1 MGSSTVVFSEYQQ
14 NIIDAFKNTS
24 DNLFIEA
31 LAGTGKTFI
40 LVELSKNVSQYSVF
54 IAFNKFIQE
63 ELKTRITNPKFKTYT
78 FNGLGY
84 QIMQYNWNLQE
95 EQKLKED
102 NTYQKKTITIDAYK
116 TKSIASVVLDDFGYK
131 KLLAEDLYLE
141 VIDNTATLFDLCRQR
156 MVNMGNED
164 AIDDVIDFYELFP
177 NYVPDS
183 LVEILAKMLEMD
195 VQLFRENG
203 EIDFIDQLYITY
215 LMIIKK
221 EWKLEMFHTFEN
233 IFVDEAQ
240 DLSYLQQLFVGILK
254 RRKTSRLVFVGDKN
268 QAIYSFAGADC
279 RATETIKRLYKTV
292 SFPLPINYRCPTSHL
307 KYVNREFDIP
317 IQPRP
322 NAPKGH
328 IYELSYEEMC
338 KYVKV
343 GDCIL
348 SRKNSDL
355 CAVILKLLENGF
367 SVYVKDE
374 TLLNNLIKKLNICK
388 KNIKN
393 LKDLPIYIRQVKKE
407 QIEKHQVRMK
417 ELIENGKMEETNIG
431 EDFSNNNIDLL
442 ECIEV
447 ILSRYFEVNKDN
459 ETRCKSFDSFITYVK
474 KMLTSK
480 DITKSVQCTTIHQAK
495 GKEYKRVFILN
506 KARVFY
512 ELGATTDQRI
522 QESNLSYIAMTRSKD
537 EIFLV
542 SSPPKPRDADESD
555 EYEMEDYF

>member
-1 MGSSTVVFSEYQQ
+1 MSSSTVEFSEYQQ

-40 LVELSKNVSQYSVF
+40 LVELSKYVNQYSVF

-63 ELKTRITNPKFKTYT
+63 ELKQRITNPKFKTYT

-84 QIMQYNWNLQE
+84 QIMQYNWNLE
-95 EQKLKED
+95 EEKKAKED
-102 NTYQKKTITIDAYK
+102 NTYQKKSITIDPYK

-131 KLLAEDLYLE
+131 NILADDLYIE
-141 VIDNTATLFDLCRQR
+141 VINDTATLFDLCRQR
-156 MVNMGNED
+156 MVNMNNEE
-164 AIDDVIDFYELFP
+164 AIENVIDFYELFSD
-177 NYVPDS
+177 YTPDC
-183 LVEILAKMLEMD
+183 LVDILGKMLEID
-195 VQLFRENG
+195 VRMFRENG

-215 LMIIKK
+215 LMVIKK
-221 EWKLEMFHTFEN
+221 EWKLEMFHNFEN

-240 DLSYLQQLFVGILK
+240 DLSYLQQLFVGIIK

-268 QAIYSFAGADC
+268 QAIYSFSGADC
-279 RATETIKRLYKTV
+279 RATETIKRLYSTV
-292 SFPLPINYRCPTSHL
+292 SFPLPVNYRCPTSHL
-307 KYVNREFDIP
+307 KYVNREFEIP
-317 IQPRP
+317 IKPRP

-328 IYELSYEEMC
+328 IYEVGYEEMC
-338 KYVKV
+338 NYVKV

-355 CAVILKLLENGF
+355 CEIILKLLENGF

-374 TLLNNLIKKLNICK
+374 TLLNNLIRKLNSCK
-388 KNIKN
+388 KSI
-393 LKDLPIYIRQVKKE
+393 KDLRDLPAYIRNVKAE
-407 QIEKHQVRMK
+407 QILKHEERMN
-417 ELIENGKMEETNIG
+417 ELIENGKLEKENVEEN
-431 EDFSNNNIDLL
+431 FSNNNIDLL

-447 ILSRYFEVNKDN
+447 ILHRYFDVNKKN
-459 ETRCKSFDSFITYVK
+459 EDRCRSFDSFITYVK

-480 DITKSVQCTTIHQAK
+480 DIKKSVQCTTIHQAK
-495 GKEYKRVFILN
+495 GKEYNRVFILN

-512 ELGATTDQRI
+512 ELGATMDQRI
-522 QESNLSYIAMTRSKD
+522 QEMNLSYIAMTRSKD

-542 SSPPKPRDADESD
+542 SSPPRARDADESD
-555 EYEMEDYF
+555 EYEMEAYF